1 MMDFLNNIWVILST
15 PNQMLIKILSIPM
28 IIFLEMPISL
38 YIITSIFN
46 FSPTKKEK
54 LLYIGI
60 SSIVSLLSG
69 FIIPSPFNIIF
80 NYLSSFIIVHFIFKT
95 NAIKTIIASILPSI
109 VFSIV
114 QSLVFN
120 PYITLLGITY
130 DKVLTIPIY
139 KFPITFFMYILIF
152 IITYIIKNK
161 KLGLTILDEF
171 DKKFSRVIIFYLIF
185 GLIYIILEILITAQY
200 LDMLPLT
207 YTFSNFIML
216 LLYFG
221 ISIYCISKVVTLTN
235 ITKKLES
242 AEEYNKTL
250 HILHDNVRCFK
261 HDYDNTVTTI
271 GGYINTNDMEGLKKY
286 YVQLQHDCER
296 VNNLYIL
303 NPNSINNPRY
313 LQFIN
318 F

>member
-1 MMDFLNNIWVILST
+1 MMDFLNSIWVALNT
-15 PNQMLIKILSIPM
+15 PNEMLIKVLSVPLAFVESILTFYLINSM
-28 IIFLEMPISL
+28 
-38 YIITSIFN
+38 FN
-46 FSPTKKEK
+46 LNVKKNMK
-54 LLYIGI
+54 LLYVII
-60 SSIVSLLSG
+60 SACLSLITL
-69 FIIPSPFNIIF
+69 FFLKSPFNIIF
-80 NYLSSFIIVHFIFKT
+80 NYLSSFIVVHFIFKT
-95 NAIKTIIASILPSI
+95 NAIKTIVASILPSI

-114 QSLVFN
+114 QSLLFN

-130 DKVLTIPIY
+130 DEATSIVLYKIP
-139 KFPITFFMYILIF
+139 FALFMYMLIF
-152 IITYIIKNK
+152 IFTYIIKNK